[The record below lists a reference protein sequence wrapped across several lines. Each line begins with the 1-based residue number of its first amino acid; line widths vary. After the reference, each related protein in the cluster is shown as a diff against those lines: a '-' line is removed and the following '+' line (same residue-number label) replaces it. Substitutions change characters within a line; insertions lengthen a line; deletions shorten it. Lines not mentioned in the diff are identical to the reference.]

1 MDTDLVEVATFGRLA
16 DAQQAEG
23 LLRSVGIPAF
33 LKNENILRIDP
44 FLACVRGGELCLMVA
59 PEDLERAREV
69 LGTTVSDDD
78 LTAQAMAAPREE

>member
-1 MDTDLVEVATFGRLA
+1 MDLIQVATFARLA

-23 LLRSVGIPAF
+23 LLRSMGIDAF

-59 PEDLERAREV
+59 PADLDRAREI
-69 LGTTVSDDD
+69 LDTTVSDED
-78 LTAQAMAAPREE
+78 LAAQAAAAEPEER